1 MKTKSAVA
9 VIALAALQIPAEA
22 EFFSYSA
29 VGELTKAV
37 AADGSSTNYSYD
49 PNGNLLGVTSSL
61 PLAFGKGKNFTLT
74 APGLPGQT
82 ITANLSNIGGGS
94 SVALNDSGTNGD
106 QTAGDGTWSVGGTVG
121 SGVDTGTQFVE
132 VITTNPDGST
142 TIDYVPILIRPTGN
156 PAWWT
161 ASGTSILTPGGSQAN
176 YAPANLG
183 QLKYVAKRA
192 KAYLDT
198 KLPANA
204 QKTAVET
211 LLASF
216 GPDNGTA
223 YTPAELAANYA
234 PANIGQLKAVA
245 KPFYDWLIS
254 GGYDSRAQLIA
265 RGLPNTWTSDYPWA
279 SSTPPAENYVPANL
293 GQLKMVF
300 SFDLEP

>member
-1 MKTKSAVA
+1 MKTKIAV
-9 VIALAALQIPAEA
+9 VLIASAALQIPAEA
-22 EFFSYSA
+22 EIFTYSA

-37 AADGSSTNYSYD
+37 AADGSSTKYNYDS
-49 PNGNLLGVTSSL
+49 NGNLLTVASSL
-61 PLAFGKGKNFTLT
+61 PLAFGKGKNFTIT
-74 APGLPGQT
+74 IPGLPGQT
-82 ITANLSNIGGGS
+82 ITANLSSIGGGS
-94 SVALNDSGTNGD
+94 SVALNDSGTGGD

-121 SGVDTGTQFVE
+121 SGVGTGTQLVE

-156 PAWWT
+156 PTWWT
-161 ASGTSILTPGGSQAN
+161 ASGTSILTPGGSAAN

-223 YTPAELAANYA
+223 YTPGELAANYA

-254 GGYDSRAQLIA
+254 AGYDSRAQLIA
-265 RGLPNTWTSDYPWA
+265 RGMPNTWTSNYPWS

-300 SFDLEP
+300 SFDLE